1 MSASADA
8 HEAVPSASADA
19 QMVSPYWQL
28 DDAGD
33 MGVWRMCRR
42 LPATSRAV
50 LAIVARA
57 APRQAVTVV
66 LLQVVS
72 GAATAFGLLATTGAL
87 ERLLATGPTVE
98 VVAAALPMILLV
110 GGAYLLRGAVETAIA
125 AAYARLTPAV
135 RRMAEGEL
143 FAAGLRVEL
152 AAYDDAGF
160 YDRMQRARDRG
171 LFHLAR
177 AVDNLVDLVGAAL
190 AFAAAFAGLAV
201 LHAALLP
208 VLVLGVLPSAWT
220 VQRSARLAY
229 AHMTRTVTLNRRVQM
244 ITELGTQRE
253 PAPEIRACQAEDFL
267 LREYAEV
274 ADPLRDQEVRVK
286 IGQVRVGSVGRALT
300 GLMSAIT
307 FTVLGLLL
315 QAGWIPLPV
324 AGGAVIAVRT
334 ANAALS
340 RLVHSAH
347 QLLEQGM
354 YVADYQEFVDDA
366 ASRSRAA
373 ATRTSMAPAAPEV
386 ITLSGVEFGYP
397 GGTREALRGI
407 DLTVRSGQTI
417 ALVGENGSGKTT
429 LAKIIAGLYEP
440 TNGQVSWDGVDI
452 REMDPR
458 SVGDRIMMVLQDPIR
473 WPHTARA
480 NVRAGRHDRDDP
492 GDVALR
498 AAAELAGADTVV
510 ADLPHGWQTL
520 LSKYFHGGQE
530 LSGGQWQRLAVA
542 RGVFRDA
549 PVLIW
554 DEPTAPLDAK
564 AEFAVYESLRR
575 LATGRIVILITHR
588 LASVRNSD
596 RIYLLHEGALA
607 EQGTHDELIARSGR
621 YAELYE
627 LQARMYADELPL
639 SGARGSG
646 H

>member
-8 HEAVPSASADA
+8 SADV

-57 APRQAVTVV
+57 APRQAVTVL
-66 LLQVVS
+66 LLQLVS

-87 ERLLATGPTVE
+87 ERLLAAGPTVE
-98 VVAAALPMILLV
+98 VVAAALPMLV
-110 GGAYLLRGAVETAIA
+110 LVAGAYVLRGAVETAIA
-125 AAYARLTPAV
+125 AAYARLTPEV

-177 AVDNLVDLVGAAL
+177 AVDNLVDLIGAAL
-190 AFAAAFAGLAV
+190 AFAAAVTGLAV

-208 VLVLGVLPSAWT
+208 VLVLGVFPSAWT

-253 PAPEIRACQAEDFL
+253 PAPEIRACQAQDFL

-274 ADPLRDQEVRVK
+274 ADPLRDQEVRVQAAH
-286 IGQVRVGSVGRALT
+286 IRVGTVGRALT
-300 GLMSAIT
+300 GLMAGIT

-315 QAGWIPLPV
+315 QAGWIPLAV

-366 ASRSRAA
+366 ASRSPA
-373 ATRTSMAPAAPEV
+373 ATTRPAPAAPQV

-397 GGTREALRGI
+397 GGTGDALRGI
-407 DLTVRSGQTI
+407 DLTVRAGQTI

-429 LAKIIAGLYEP
+429 LAKIMAGLYEP
-440 TNGQVSWDGVDI
+440 TGGQVSWDGVDI
-452 REMDPR
+452 RELDPH

-480 NVRAGRHDRDDP
+480 NVRAGRYDRDDP
-492 GDVALR
+492 GDLALR

-510 ADLPHGWQTL
+510 ADLPHGWETL
-520 LSKYFHGGQE
+520 LSKYFRGGRE

-596 RIYLLHEGALA
+596 RIYLLHEGELA

-639 SGARGSG
+639 SGGYSSG

>member
-1 MSASADA
+1 VSATGPGAGDVSASGFESGDVSASA
-8 HEAVPSASADA
+8 E
-19 QMVSPYWQL
+19 MVTPYWQL
-28 DDAGD
+28 DDG
-33 MGVWRMCRR
+33 GELGFWRMCAR
-42 LPATSRAV
+42 LPATGRTV
-50 LAIVARA
+50 VAIVARA
-57 APRQAVTVV
+57 APRQATTVL

-87 ERLLATGPTVE
+87 ERLLTSGPT
-98 VVAAALPMILLV
+98 AAALASALPMIMLV
-110 GGAYLLRGAVETAIA
+110 AGTYVLRGAVETATA
-125 AAYARLTPAV
+125 TAYARLTPAV
-135 RRMAEGEL
+135 RRLAEGEL
-143 FAAGLRVEL
+143 FAAGLEVEL

-177 AVDNLVDLVGAAL
+177 AVDNLVDVVGAAL
-190 AFAAAFAGLAV
+190 SLAAAFTGLAV

-208 VLVLGVLPSAWT
+208 VLLLGVLPSAWT

-244 ITELGTQRE
+244 ITELVTQRE
-253 PAPEIRACQAEDFL
+253 PAPEIRACQAQGFL
-267 LREYAEV
+267 LREYADV
-274 ADPLRDQEVRVK
+274 ADPLVEQEVRMGL
-286 IGQVRVGSVGRALT
+286 GQVRVQTAGRALT
-300 GLMSAIT
+300 GVTAGVT
-307 FTVLGLLL
+307 FVTLGLML
-315 QAGWIPLPV
+315 QAGWIPLAV

-340 RLVHSAH
+340 RLVHSAY

-354 YVADYQEFVDDA
+354 YVSDYQDFLDDA
-366 ASRSRAA
+366 ASRTPARGG
-373 ATRTSMAPAAPEV
+373 ATAPAAPET
-386 ITLSGVEFGYP
+386 IALKGIGFTYP
-397 GGTREALRGI
+397 GGTRAALRDM
-407 DLTVRSGQTI
+407 DLTVRAGQTI

-429 LAKIIAGLYEP
+429 LAKIIAGLYRA
-440 TNGQVSWDGVDI
+440 TDGLMTWDGLDV
-452 REMDPR
+452 RELDPD
-458 SVGDRIMMVLQDPIR
+458 SVADRVMMVLQEPVR

-492 GDVALR
+492 GDLALR
-498 AAAELAGADTVV
+498 EAARLSGADTVV
-510 ADLPHGWQTL
+510 DGLPQGWRTL

-575 LATGRIVILITHR
+575 LAEGRIVILITHR
-588 LASVRNSD
+588 LASVRNAD

-607 EQGTHDELIARSGR
+607 EEGTHDELVARHGR
-621 YAELYE
+621 YAELYG
-627 LQARMYADELPL
+627 LQAQLFATGK
-639 SGARGSG
+639 ST
-646 H
+646 